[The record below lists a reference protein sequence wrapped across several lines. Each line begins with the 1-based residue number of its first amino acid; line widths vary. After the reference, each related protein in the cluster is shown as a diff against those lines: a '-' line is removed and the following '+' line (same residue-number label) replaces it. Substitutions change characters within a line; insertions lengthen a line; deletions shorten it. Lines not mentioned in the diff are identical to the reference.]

1 MGNALEAAKFSVLQG
16 NTGVANKKTTLAAI
30 DTGMADVK
38 AWKDSI
44 DAERLKLKTDTTA
57 KSLSVHNLI
66 HCLFSLLSPPCHQ
79 RTTGRDR
86 PGSGS
91 EADPSC
97 RWL

>member
-44 DAERLKLKTDTTA
+44 DAERLKLKTDT
-57 KSLSVHNLI
+57 
-66 HCLFSLLSPPCHQ
+66 
-79 RTTGRDR
+79 G
-86 PGSGS
+86 
-91 EADPSC
+91 
-97 RWL
+97 

>member
-44 DAERLKLKTDTTA
+44 DAERLKLKTDTA
-57 KSLSVHNLI
+57 
-66 HCLFSLLSPPCHQ
+66 
-79 RTTGRDR
+79 DR
-86 PGSGS
+86 FR
-91 EADPSC
+91 EAEKDAND
-97 RWL
+97 RLKD